1 MACFQGRVLEEP
13 LQQRH
18 DACGGGGGGGGG
30 EDPGG
35 KELRGGD
42 RSYIPSTTFV
52 TSIDCTQFIED
63 LQLPRS

>member
-30 EDPGG
+30 GGPGG
-35 KELRGGD
+35 EGIAGG
-42 RSYIPSTTFV
+42 R
-52 TSIDCTQFIED
+52 
-63 LQLPRS
+63 